1 MFANT
6 FIFAAAAIDFD
17 ATLVIQMGLF
27 LALFLLLKPLLFTPF
42 LKAMD
47 ERHQGLEGSR
57 EDAEEFDSRAE
68 RALSEYE
75 KKIRDA
81 RREASEIR
89 DSLRTQGQAE
99 YKDLVDE
106 AREEF
111 STKIEGERQSIS
123 VQREDAV
130 KQLQGRAESLANTIV
145 GKILPSA

>member
-6 FIFAAAAIDFD
+6 FIYASAAIDFD
-17 ATLVIQMGLF
+17 ATLVIQMALF
-27 LALFLLLKPLLFTPF
+27 LALFLIMKPLLFAPF
-42 LKAMD
+42 LKVLE

-57 EDAEEFDSRAE
+57 EDADEFESRAE
-68 RALSEYE
+68 RALNEYE

-89 DSLRTQGQAE
+89 DALRMQGQAE
-99 YKDLVDE
+99 FKDLVDE
-106 AREEF
+106 AREEL
-111 STKIEGERQSIS
+111 TAKIEGERQVIS

-130 KQLQGRAESLANTIV
+130 KQLKGRAESLATTIV

>member
-1 MFANT
+1 MIAN
-6 FIFAAAAIDFD
+6 ISIIAAAAIDFD
-17 ATLVIQMGLF
+17 ATLGIQMLLF
-27 LALFLLLKPLLFTPF
+27 IALFALLKPLLFTPF

-68 RALSEYE
+68 RALHEYE

-81 RREASEIR
+81 RREATEIR
-89 DSLRTQGQAE
+89 DSLRTQGQADF
-99 YKDLVDE
+99 KDLVDE
-106 AREEF
+106 AREEL
-111 STKIEGERQSIS
+111 SGKIEVERQSIS